1 MPFVCLLCLGKQIKV
16 KASGGAQPA
25 GFEFHFIN
33 QNPGVAPPGG
43 AILLSGNK
51 SMQKCLLLAEG
62 YGRSPRGYGFQG
74 QPKREP
80 ARYRGPRGIV
90 VDMGW
95 QDQSVQTSCIQ
106 QVHYL
111 ISGPLCSSVPRAA
124 AGGEWI
130 KADQRDELSEALA
143 EFSFRRLSSFRLREP
158 CSAGQGFGCPLFAYF
173 VWASK

>member
-1 MPFVCLLCLGKQIKV
+1 VPFVCLLCLGKQIKV

-25 GFEFHFIN
+25 GFVFHSID
-33 QNPGVAPPGG
+33 QNPGVAPPDG

-95 QDQSVQTSCIQ
+95 QDQSVQTSY
-106 QVHYL
+106 VHRVVSL
-111 ISGPLCSSVPRAA
+111 FFSSRVPPPEANGLKPISGTNCL
-124 AGGEWI
+124 
-130 KADQRDELSEALA
+130 
-143 EFSFRRLSSFRLREP
+143 RR
-158 CSAGQGFGCPLFAYF
+158 
-173 VWASK
+173 